1 MLYEIREAQ
10 RSILNPVS
18 GWADAMSKLF
28 SNPYSPFSYTP
39 MATRVAAGFELMFRL
54 GKEYEKPGFGI
65 ETVTIEGTRVAITE
79 KVEVTKPFLSK

>member
-10 RSILNPVS
+10 RAILNPVS

-39 MATRVAAGFELMFRL
+39 MATRVARS
-54 GKEYEKPGFGI
+54 
-65 ETVTIEGTRVAITE
+65 
-79 KVEVTKPFLSK
+79 TKSPASASRR